1 MIRIN
6 EADFPLK
13 DGGTGRI
20 AIFMYA
26 GDEDPRPI
34 LEAAIDKYTEGSNT
48 PFITLADA
56 GMNCP
61 WVRVVVSDI
70 DRMEETTLEE
80 YMRTQNREER
90 LKELGI

>member
-20 AIFMYA
+20 AIFIYA
-26 GDEDPRPI
+26 GDEDPGPI
-34 LEAAIDKYTEGSNT
+34 LEGAINKYTEGNT
-48 PFITLADA
+48 SFITLVDA

-80 YMRTQNREER
+80 YMRIQNREDR